1 VKPISI
7 IQIGLGSWGQNWIRD
22 VLAHQRAVD
31 VVAYV
36 DRDAGR
42 LDAARR
48 RFDLPKG
55 RCFRSLHHA
64 FQSVDAEAVL
74 VTTTMGT
81 HVPVIEASL
90 AAGKHVLT
98 EKPFAACLKDAHEM
112 VALAEERGRVLMV
125 SQNYR
130 WFPAVRAVQDLLA
143 QGRLGAVQGVSLD
156 FRKPPG
162 RDPRQGPSR
171 VLVDMGIHHLDL
183 LRAVLRLDLAEVT
196 AMCVDRDWRAW
207 SGEPGASLPLAIFAL
222 LRYGESVPVSYRFSW
237 LSHDVPTT
245 WGGDWSI
252 ECAAGQIRW
261 TSRGDDGAAQDDVI
275 VRRAGE
281 AAEMVRLPE
290 LAHTGRSG
298 CLHAFVEAIITGCEP
313 ETSGR
318 DNLKTLEAMDA
329 LVAAVAPVAPGT
341 PVELGAC

>member
-1 VKPISI
+1 MKPMPI
-7 IQIGLGSWGQNWIRD
+7 IQIGLGSWGQSWIRH
-22 VLAHQRAVD
+22 VLADQSAVE
-31 VVAYV
+31 VMAYV
-36 DRDAGR
+36 DRDAER
-42 LDAARR
+42 LHAACKRL
-48 RFDLPKG
+48 DLPKG
-55 RCFRSLHHA
+55 RCFQSLQTA
-64 FQSVDAEAVL
+64 FASVDAEAVL

-98 EKPFAACLKDAHEM
+98 EKPFAVRLGDARAL
-112 VALAEERGRVLMV
+112 VALAEERERMLMV

-130 WFPAVRAVQDLLA
+130 WFPAVRVVQDLLA
-143 QGRLGAVQGVSLD
+143 QGQLGAVQGVSLD

-162 RDPRQGPSR
+162 RGPRQGPSR

-183 LRAVLRLDLAEVT
+183 LRAVLGLDLAEVT
-196 AMCVDRDWRAW
+196 AMCVDRDWRTW
-207 SGEPGASLPLAIFAL
+207 SSEPGASLPLAIFAL

-261 TSRGDDGAAQDDVI
+261 TSRGDDGVAQDAVV
-275 VRRAGE
+275 VRRAGADPE
-281 AAEMVRLPE
+281 AVHLPKV
-290 LAHTGRSG
+290 AHTGRSG
-298 CLHAFVEAIITGCEP
+298 CLHAFVEAIMTGCEP
-313 ETSGR
+313 EASGR

-329 LVAAVAPVAPGT
+329 LVAAVASGA
-341 PVELGAC
+341 PVEPGVC